1 MSGLPGQG
9 MLESQQDL
17 LTVEETKYLGGDL
30 EHTHLVKGL
39 DYALLQKVQP
49 NWQFCSRLSAWSTG
63 RPPIKVLLAACA
75 AVYAGRL

>member
-1 MSGLPGQG
+1 

-49 NWQFCSRLSAWSTG
+49 KSQFCNRLPAWSSS
-63 RPPIKVLLAACA
+63 RPFTKVLLAACA
-75 AVYAGRL
+75 AIYAGQL